1 MAGTLVDMVESTFVS
16 AVANQ
21 YIRRFSGE
29 YPLLLSLSLSLSP
42 FRSEL
47 GTWYTCGYTSRY
59 CGECASKYGGECTV
73 LCSCKCVSGALGS
86 GVGSEYDWRCS
97 SMK

>member
-16 AVANQ
+16 AVASQ
-21 YIRRFSGE
+21 YIRRFGGE
-29 YPLLLSLSLSLSP
+29 YALLFSLSLSLSP
-42 FRSEL
+42 IRSEL

-59 CGECASKYGGECTV
+59 CGEFA
-73 LCSCKCVSGALGS
+73 LICSSKCVSGALGS
-86 GVGSEYDWRCS
+86 GVGSEFAWRCS